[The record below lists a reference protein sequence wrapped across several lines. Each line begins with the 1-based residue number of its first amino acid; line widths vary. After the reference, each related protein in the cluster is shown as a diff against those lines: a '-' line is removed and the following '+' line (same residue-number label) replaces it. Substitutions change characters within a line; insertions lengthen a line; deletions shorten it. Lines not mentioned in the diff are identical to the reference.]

1 MSTRPAREFK
11 FDTLQL
17 HAGQQTD
24 PVHGACAVPIYQTA
38 AFKFKDFHSA
48 ELIASGREPGFEYS
62 RISNPTVDV
71 LERRIAALE
80 GGTAALAVASGAA
93 AVSYAVMNITK
104 AGDEIVSAKSLYG
117 GTYNLFMSTLPKYG
131 VKTVLVDSDN
141 AENFERAITGNT
153 RAIFVETLGNPSMDI
168 VDFEKVARIAGR
180 RRIPLIVDNTFGTPY
195 LFRPFSY
202 GANIVVHSATKYIG
216 GHGTTI
222 GGLIVDGGNF
232 DWGNG
237 LFPDFTT
244 PDPSSANQIFWE
256 RWGNDP
262 LLGNVAYINKCR
274 LHYMRDMGAALS
286 PFNAF
291 LLLQGLETLSY
302 RMEKQTSNAL
312 KIAEYLEK
320 HPHVAWVSY
329 PGLPSSP
336 YHELAKKYFPKG
348 ASGILSFGVKGGFE
362 KAAAFVESTR
372 LFSFLA
378 NVGDSRSLI
387 VHPATVTHGQLTEE
401 QRIGAGV
408 RPEQIR
414 LSVGAEDIDDLLWD
428 LDETFRHVFD

>member
-1 MSTRPAREFK
+1 MSTRAFK

-17 HAGQQTD
+17 HAGLQPD
-24 PVHGACAVPIYQTA
+24 PANGSCAVPIYQTA
-38 AFKFKDFHSA
+38 AFRFKDFHSA

-62 RISNPTVDV
+62 RISNPTTDA

-80 GGTAALAVASGAA
+80 GGTAAMAVASGAA
-93 AVSYAVMNITK
+93 AVSYAVMNIAQ
-104 AGDEIVSAKSLYG
+104 AGDEIVAAKCLYG

-131 VKTVLVDSDN
+131 VRTTLADTDDP
-141 AENFERAITGNT
+141 ANFERAIRPNT
-153 RAIFVETLGNPSMDI
+153 KAIFVETLGNPNIDI
-168 VDFEKVARIAGR
+168 VDFEAVAHIAGR
-180 RRIPLIVDNTFGTPY
+180 HGIPLIVDNTFGTPY
-195 LFRPFSY
+195 LFRPFEH

-237 LFPDFTT
+237 RYPEFTT
-244 PDPSSANQIFWE
+244 PDPTSANQIFWE
-256 RWGNDP
+256 RWGDAP
-262 LLGNVAYINKCR
+262 GLGNVAYINKCR

-302 RMEKQTSNAL
+302 RMEKQTSNAR
-312 KIAEYLEK
+312 KIAEYLEQ
-320 HPHVAWVSY
+320 HPQVAWVSY
-329 PGLPSSP
+329 PSLPSSP
-336 YHELAKKYFPKG
+336 YHHLAEKYFPKG
-348 ASGILSFGVKGGFE
+348 VSGILSFGMKGGFA

-401 QRIGAGV
+401 QRLSAGV

-414 LSVGAEDIDDLLWD
+414 LSVGTEDVDDLLWD
-428 LDETFRHVFD
+428 LEETFERVK

>member
-1 MSTRPAREFK
+1 MPTREFK

-17 HAGQQTD
+17 HAGQQVD
-24 PVHGACAVPIYQTA
+24 PVTGSCATPIYQTA

-71 LERRIAALE
+71 LERRISALE

-93 AVSYAVMNITK
+93 AVSYAVMNI
-104 AGDEIVSAKSLYG
+104 AQSGDGIVAAKSLYG

-131 VKTVLVDSDN
+131 VRTVLVDPDD
-141 AENFERAITGNT
+141 AENFERAVTANT
-153 RAIFVETLGNPSMDI
+153 RAIFVETLGNPNIDI
-168 VDFEKVARIAGR
+168 VDFEKVARIAERHG
-180 RRIPLIVDNTFGTPY
+180 IPLIVDNTFGTPY
-195 LFRPFSY
+195 LFRPFAY

-222 GGLIVDGGNF
+222 GGVIVDGGNF
-232 DWGNG
+232 NWGNG
-237 LFPDFTT
+237 LFPEFTT
-244 PDPSSANQIFWE
+244 PDPSSANQVFWD

-312 KIAEYLEK
+312 KIAEYLER

-336 YHELAKKYFPKG
+336 YHRLAEKYFPKG
-348 ASGILSFGVKGGFE
+348 ASGILSFGVKGGFG
-362 KAAAFVESTR
+362 KAASFVESTR

-401 QRIGAGV
+401 QRLSAGI

-414 LSVGAEDIDDLLWD
+414 LSVGTEDIDDLIWD
-428 LDETFRHVFD
+428 LEETFRLVYS

>member
-1 MSTRPAREFK
+1 MATRAFK

-17 HAGQQTD
+17 HAGQQAD
-24 PVHGACAVPIYQTA
+24 PANGSCAVPIYQTA

-48 ELIASGREPGFEYS
+48 ELIASGKEPGFEYS
-62 RISNPTVDV
+62 RISNPTMDV

-93 AVSYAVMNITK
+93 AVSYAVMNIAQ
-104 AGDEIVSAKSLYG
+104 AGDEIVAAKSLYG
-117 GTYNLFMSTLPKYG
+117 GTYNLFTSTLPKFG
-131 VKTVLVDSDN
+131 VKTALVDPDD
-141 AENFERAITGNT
+141 AGNFEKAITPDT
-153 RAIFVETLGNPSMDI
+153 KAIFVEVLGNPNMDVI
-168 VDFEKVARIAGR
+168 DFEKVARIAEKH
-180 RRIPLIVDNTFGTPY
+180 RIPLIVDNTFATPY
-195 LFRPFSY
+195 LFRPFDY

-232 DWGNG
+232 NWGNG
-237 LFPDFTT
+237 RYPEFTT
-244 PDPSSANQIFWE
+244 PDPSSANQVFWD

-262 LLGNVAYINKCR
+262 VLGNVAYINKCR

-312 KIAEYLEK
+312 RIAEYLEK
-320 HPHVAWVSY
+320 HPDVAWVSY

-336 YHELAKKYFPKG
+336 YYRQAKKYFPKG

-362 KAAAFVESTR
+362 KAASFVESTS

-401 QRIGAGV
+401 QRRGAGI

-414 LSVGAEDIDDLLWD
+414 LSAGTEDIDDLLWD
-428 LDETFRHVFD
+428 LEETFKKVFHHNG

>member
-1 MSTRPAREFK
+1 MSTRAFK

-17 HAGQQTD
+17 HAGQQAD
-24 PVHGACAVPIYQTA
+24 PINGSCAVPIYQTA

-71 LERRIAALE
+71 LEKRIAALE

-131 VKTVLVDSDN
+131 VRTVLVDTDD
-141 AENFERAITGNT
+141 AENFERAITVNT
-153 RAIFVETLGNPSMDI
+153 KAIFVEALGNPNMDI
-168 VDFEKVARIAGR
+168 VDFEKIALIAER
-180 RRIPLIVDNTFGTPY
+180 HRIPLIVDNTFGTPY
-195 LFRPFSY
+195 LFRPFSH

-262 LLGNVAYINKCR
+262 ALGNVAYINKCR
-274 LHYMRDMGAALS
+274 LHYMRDMGASLS

-312 KIAEYLEK
+312 KIAERLEK

-362 KAAAFVESTR
+362 KASAFVESTR

-401 QRIGAGV
+401 QRLSAGI

-414 LSVGAEDIDDLLWD
+414 LSVGTEDIDDLLWD
-428 LDETFRHVFD
+428 LDETFGKVFSTL